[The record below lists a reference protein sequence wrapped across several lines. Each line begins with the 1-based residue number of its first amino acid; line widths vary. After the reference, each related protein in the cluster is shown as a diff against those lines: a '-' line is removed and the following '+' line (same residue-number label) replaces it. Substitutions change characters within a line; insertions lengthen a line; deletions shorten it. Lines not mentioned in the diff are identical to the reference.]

1 MNGRGEASAGVRFP
15 PLLIFAGLL
24 LAGLAADD
32 WLGLR
37 PAIPAAVRGAGAVIA
52 VIGLV
57 PIAWAL
63 VQFRSAGNDP
73 EPWKP
78 DAALV
83 VQGIYRFTRNP
94 MYLGMALAHLGLALA
109 LDSLGALLAWPVAI
123 VLIDRLVIA
132 REERHL
138 AARFGPA
145 FEEYRTRVRRW
156 I

>member
-1 MNGRGEASAGVRFP
+1 M
-15 PLLIFAGLL
+15 
-24 LAGLAADD
+24 
-32 WLGLR
+32 
-37 PAIPAAVRGAGAVIA
+37 
-52 VIGLV
+52 
-57 PIAWAL
+57 
-63 VQFRSAGNDP
+63 QFRSAGNDP

-83 VQGIYRFTRNP
+83 AQGIYRFTRNP